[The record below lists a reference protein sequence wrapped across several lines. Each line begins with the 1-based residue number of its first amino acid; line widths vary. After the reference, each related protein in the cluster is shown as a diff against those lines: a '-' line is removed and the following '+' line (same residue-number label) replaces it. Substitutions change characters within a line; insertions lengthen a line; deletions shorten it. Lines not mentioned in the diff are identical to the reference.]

1 MTEQEQLRFY
11 ENLVMQLR
19 SRNVVC
25 GITSGMACVH
35 YRVAEST
42 KDCDIL
48 CLPAGFDALLKLLSE
63 TPLDGLAC
71 HYRGN
76 LSPPLDERWHRGGWT
91 SHFTWGRG
99 PTEITLDVFGRA
111 LRAAEPWE
119 AELAGLY
126 VSPHIVAQMKRT
138 DRDKDWPFINA
149 LGATLLES
157 GDPRGWLHLY
167 ELNDVLHFLK
177 TMSCPEEI
185 LSLRPA
191 LKLAVDK
198 DKRLAGA
205 LSAERKL
212 WEELD
217 RVRIHI
223 YQRALRPYLVAV
235 RKRQISATAAL
246 REQHEIRLQCA
257 VEHLVAEPLKAY
269 GVLRHIEEARHTLVE
284 SEQIPPSAVEWLP
297 DVTEHFRY
305 LEN

>member
-1 MTEQEQLRFY
+1 MTEQEQLLFY

-35 YRVAEST
+35 FRVAEST
-42 KDCDIL
+42 KHCDIL
-48 CLPAGFDALLKLLSE
+48 CLPAGFEALLKLLEE
-63 TPLDGLAC
+63 TQLDELAC

-99 PTEITLDVFGRA
+99 PDELTLDVFGRA
-111 LRAAEPWE
+111 LRAVEPWE
-119 AELAGLY
+119 NELAGLY

-138 DRDKDWPFINA
+138 DRDKDWPFINS
-149 LGATLLES
+149 LGKRLLGQ
-157 GDPRGWLHLY
+157 GDMRGWLHLY
-167 ELNDVLHFLK
+167 SSADVLEHLE
-177 TMSCPEEI
+177 TVPCPEDI
-185 LSLRPA
+185 LALRPA
-191 LKLAVDK
+191 LRLAVEK

-217 RVRIHI
+217 RLRIQI

-235 RKRQISATAAL
+235 RRRQTPAAASL
-246 REQHEIRLQCA
+246 REQHAARLECA
-257 VEHLVAEPLKAY
+257 AEHLVAEPLKAY
-269 GVLRHIEEARHTLVE
+269 GVARHIAEARQALVD
-284 SEQIPPSAVEWLP
+284 SALITPAALEWLP
-297 DVTEHFRY
+297 DVAEHFNY

>member
-1 MTEQEQLRFY
+1 
-11 ENLVMQLR
+11 MQLR

-138 DRDKDWPFINA
+138 DRDKD
-149 LGATLLES
+149 
-157 GDPRGWLHLY
+157 
-167 ELNDVLHFLK
+167 
-177 TMSCPEEI
+177 
-185 LSLRPA
+185 
-191 LKLAVDK
+191 
-198 DKRLAGA
+198 
-205 LSAERKL
+205 
-212 WEELD
+212 
-217 RVRIHI
+217 
-223 YQRALRPYLVAV
+223 
-235 RKRQISATAAL
+235 
-246 REQHEIRLQCA
+246 
-257 VEHLVAEPLKAY
+257 
-269 GVLRHIEEARHTLVE
+269 
-284 SEQIPPSAVEWLP
+284 
-297 DVTEHFRY
+297 
-305 LEN
+305 